1 MKAELLALADRC
13 EREEASRE
21 LDLAIRVALYPTGD
35 VATLTGKH
43 RRGLDKKPGTAWDF
57 WHNGA
62 LVFEVWSGDGQCTCN
77 GSHVL
82 PSYTTSLDAALTLV
96 PENMLVEN
104 LGEMRDA
111 GPLTGMWL
119 AQLCPR
125 GPRRRIAEI
134 SAAALRAAC
143 DADPC
148 VHAKTAALAL
158 CAAAL
163 RARAALEQARADHP
177 QEET

>member
-1 MKAELLALADRC
+1 MTKPEELLELADRC
-13 EREEASRE
+13 EREGASYA
-21 LDLAIRVALYPTGD
+21 LDCKIEHFCEPERAKQIGNARA
-35 VATLTGKH
+35 
-43 RRGLDKKPGTAWDF
+43 
-57 WHNGA
+57 
-62 LVFEVWSGDGQCTCN
+62 
-77 GSHVL
+77 
-82 PSYTTSLDAALTLV
+82 YTTSLDAALTLV
-96 PENMLVEN
+96 PDGMMVEN
-104 LGEMRDA
+104 WSEMRDA

-148 VHAKTAALAL
+148 VHAKTPALAL

-163 RARAALEQARADHP
+163 RARAAVSCKGTGAMRSEAQP
-177 QEET
+177 NEPTQSNPGKVST